1 MTVEPTIEISFETPI
16 EINEEEFESIA
27 MDEDLSSD
35 SCVEVDLESI
45 KELTESV

>member
-27 MDEDLSSD
+27 MDEDLSSE
-35 SCVEVDLESI
+35 SCIEVDLESL
-45 KELTESV
+45 EGFTESV